1 MTVNADTQL
10 FEYIVSRFD
19 KAAQLINLDH
29 ALYQILRHPGREITI
44 NLPVQMDDGNLEVF
58 TSYRVQFNVSR
69 GTLLG
74 SLRFHK
80 DITLD
85 EMRAGAA
92 WTTFKCAV
100 VDIPMGGA
108 QGGVICDP
116 SKLSTTVLERITR
129 RYTAEMIDVLNPQ
142 RDIVCPDFNTDDRV
156 MAWIMDTYS
165 AHARH
170 TVRSVV
176 VGKPAEM
183 GGNRGGSQIYG
194 YGIFIT
200 FREAVR
206 KLGLTPEKTR
216 VVIQGAG
223 RRGGSAALLL
233 HNAGYKV
240 IAIADHDDGVYK
252 PDGLDVP
259 SAMKYFKENK
269 TFKDYPDVEHITDE
283 QLLGL
288 ECEGLITAALHSQI
302 TEENAHS
309 VKCRILSEACDGPT
323 TLAADPILHDK
334 GIFIIPNIIANAG
347 TAVSYYLEWVQNH
360 QGFNWRKDEVIGL
373 MEQRLSTAFR
383 QIEAIAEKGSVDFRT
398 AAYVKGLRRAAQD
411 LKLRGI
417 YA

>member
-1 MTVNADTQL
+1 MTVNADNLL
-10 FEYIVSRFD
+10 FEYIMSRFD
-19 KAAQLINLDH
+19 RAAQLINLDH

-44 NLPVQMDDGNLEVF
+44 NLPVQMDNGDLEIF
-58 TSYRVQFNVSR
+58 KSYRVQFNVSR

-74 SLRFHK
+74 TLRFHK

-108 QGGVICDP
+108 QGGVVCDP
-116 SKLSTTVLERITR
+116 SKLSPVVLERITR
-129 RYTAEMIDVLNPQ
+129 RYTAEMIDVLGPQ
-142 RDIVCPDFNTDDRV
+142 RDIICPDFNTDDRI
-156 MAWIMDTYS
+156 MAWVMDTYS
-165 AHARH
+165 VHARH

-176 VGKPAEM
+176 VGKPPQM
-183 GGNRGGSQIYG
+183 GGNRGGAKLFG

-200 FREAVR
+200 FQEAVR

-223 RRGGSAALLL
+223 RRGGSAALML
-233 HNAGYKV
+233 HDAGYKV
-240 IAIADHDDGVYK
+240 IAIADQDDGIYR
-252 PDGLDVP
+252 PNGLDIP
-259 SAMKYFKENK
+259 SALKYFQENQ
-269 TFKDYPDVEHITDE
+269 TFRDYPGVEHITDA
-283 QLLGL
+283 QLLAL

-302 TEENAHS
+302 TEENADS

-347 TAVSYYLEWVQNH
+347 SSISYYLEWVQNH
-360 QGFNWRKDEVIGL
+360 QGFNWRKDEVMSLI
-373 MEQRLSTAFR
+373 QHRLSTAFQ
-383 QIEAIAEKGSVDFRT
+383 QIEAIAEQESVDFRT
-398 AAYVKGLRRAAQD
+398 AAYIKGIRRAAQD